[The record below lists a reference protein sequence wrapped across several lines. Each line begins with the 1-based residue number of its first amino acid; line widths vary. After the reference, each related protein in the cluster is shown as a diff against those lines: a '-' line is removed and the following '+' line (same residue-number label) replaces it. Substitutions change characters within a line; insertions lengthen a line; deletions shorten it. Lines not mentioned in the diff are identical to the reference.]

1 MNFTKDVS
9 MLEESLGAWFKK
21 TLAIYAVDMTLT
33 DSLISPADGDMVRNV
48 KRGVLWEIADE
59 GVDELTS
66 GKSNVRSQDWFKVV
80 DNVFFN
86 SVVSYA
92 AERTNAFALFDDTV
106 PRVGLSPEL
115 RNSAITALITM
126 VGAAAGQQLEK
137 TAIKNISSLW
147 K

>member
-59 GVDELTS
+59 GVEELTS

-86 SVVSYA
+86 SVVSYG
-92 AERTNAFALFDDTV
+92 AEQTNVFALFDETL
-106 PRVGLSPEL
+106 PRVGLTPEL

-137 TAIKNISSLW
+137 TAIKNITSLW

>member
-1 MNFTKDVS
+1 MTFSKEAT
-9 MLEESLGAWFKK
+9 MLEDSLGAWLKK
-21 TLAIYAVDMTLT
+21 TLAIYAVDMTVAPSVIAPT
-33 DSLISPADGDMVRNV
+33 DGDVARNF
-48 KRGVLWEIADE
+48 KRGLLWEVADE
-59 GVDELTS
+59 GVEELTS
-66 GKSNVRSQDWFKVV
+66 GKSNVRNQDWFKVV

-86 SVVSYA
+86 SVVSFA
-92 AERTNAFALFDDTV
+92 AEKTSAFDLLDDTV

-126 VGAAAGQQLEK
+126 LGAAAGQQLEK